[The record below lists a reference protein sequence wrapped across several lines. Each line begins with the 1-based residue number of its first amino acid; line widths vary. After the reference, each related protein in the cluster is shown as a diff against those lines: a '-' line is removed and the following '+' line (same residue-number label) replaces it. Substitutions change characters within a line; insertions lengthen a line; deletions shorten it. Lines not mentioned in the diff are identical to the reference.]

1 VRQTFQVLVYSEMS
15 PIWCVPSTSVGI
27 FVDYGLARKK
37 EIWEELEEEGLN
49 VVSLNHAE
57 Q

>member
-1 VRQTFQVLVYSEMS
+1 VYSEMS

-27 FVDYGLARKK
+27 LKDCGLVG
-37 EIWEELEEEGLN
+37 ESGIWEELEEEEEGLT
-49 VVSLNHAE
+49 VVSLNHVE

>member
-1 VRQTFQVLVYSEMS
+1 MS

-27 FVDYGLARKK
+27 LVDCGLASKK
-37 EIWEELEEEGLN
+37 EIWKELEEEGLI
-49 VVSLNHAE
+49 VVSLNHVE